1 MSFQAHRFGTMPR
14 RLRGSAFMGEV
25 ILFRLRTTQSRRSSD
40 SAARAGGQI
49 VFFTGVR
56 YARMPEAVAAQG
68 AGDIETP
75 PAGRVGGAGPRK
87 RRRRA

>member
-1 MSFQAHRFGTMPR
+1 
-14 RLRGSAFMGEV
+14 MGEV
-25 ILFRLRTTQSRRSSD
+25 ILFRLRTEQSRRNSG
-40 SAARAGGQI
+40 SAVRAGGQI

-56 YARMPEAVAAQG
+56 YARMPEAAAPVAADVE
-68 AGDIETP
+68 AP

>member
-1 MSFQAHRFGTMPR
+1 
-14 RLRGSAFMGEV
+14 MGEV
-25 ILFRLRTTQSRRSSD
+25 ILFRLRTEQSRRNSG
-40 SAARAGGQI
+40 SAVRAGGQI

-56 YARMPEAVAAQG
+56 YARMPEAVAAPV
-68 AGDIETP
+68 AADVEAP